1 MKNINSHFITRLA
14 FCSEDEKT
22 RWFINQ
28 EARLFKARISTYSTQ
43 DKKVL
48 AQKLKIDFSPL
59 KEQEFKEIE
68 SELRVLIGR
77 KDLIKKNTI
86 SFPHFFKVYKYKFTC
101 LFHYQIG
108 LF

>member
-28 EARLFKARISTYSTQ
+28 EARLFKARISAYSTQ

-48 AQKLKIDFSPL
+48 AQKLKIDFTAL
-59 KEQEFKEIE
+59 KEQEYKEIE
-68 SELRVLIGR
+68 EDLSVSIGR
-77 KDLIKKNTI
+77 KIKDLIKKNKTI
-86 SFPHFFKVYKYKFTC
+86 SFHHFFKVY
-101 LFHYQIG
+101 I
-108 LF
+108 